1 MCVSFDWFKLLNLL
15 KLKKKTV
22 CKIFNKNIFK
32 NCMYTYMDT
41 EYSKYMHR
49 QKNEGKQSC

>member
-15 KLKKKTV
+15 KLKKTV